1 MHHLLHFLVFMH
13 LHLAFHLGTL
23 AKTRERCGVG
33 AKPEDGVWWNYP
45 EDGSTQRVSSDQH

>member
-1 MHHLLHFLVFMH
+1 MY

-23 AKTRERCGVG
+23 AKMRERCGVG

-45 EDGSTQRVSSDQH
+45 EDESTQRVSSDQH